1 MNDTAL
7 LDFVQEWGVS
17 LSWDG
22 HAECWRASVTD
33 DQGVTHESRA
43 RYTAR
48 EALEALARVPS
59 VYAGRLESLL
69 CAEIRRAQ
77 DAGLSV
83 NYSHAPPEEVRE
95 LDVTR
100 LCVTA
105 GRQGT

>member
-22 HAECWRASVTD
+22 HAERWRASVTD
-33 DQGVTHESRA
+33 DQGVTYESRA

-48 EALEALARVPS
+48 EALEALARVPG
-59 VYAGRLESLL
+59 VYAELAESRLR
-69 CAEIRRAQ
+69 AEVLRAQ
-77 DAGLSV
+77 NAGFSVKYSQSPLGDA
-83 NYSHAPPEEVRE
+83 RE

-100 LCVTA
+100 LYVTA